1 MPVPVFC
8 YVRSGV
14 PQADMDPRVLFGQDC
29 EVLILHSLFEE
40 MKMTNLEVEYLKGW
54 KGLEGIGYL

>member
-1 MPVPVFC
+1 MTNANILQYKTLYTKIVE
-8 YVRSGV
+8 
-14 PQADMDPRVLFGQDC
+14 ARVLFGQDC

-40 MKMTNLEVEYLKGW
+40 MKVTNLEVEYLKGW